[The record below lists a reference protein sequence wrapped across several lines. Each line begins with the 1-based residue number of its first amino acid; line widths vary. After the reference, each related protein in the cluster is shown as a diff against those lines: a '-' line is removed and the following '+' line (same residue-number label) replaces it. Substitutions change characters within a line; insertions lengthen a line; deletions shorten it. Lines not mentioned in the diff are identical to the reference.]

1 MITTLFHLLIILLSA
16 IAVVAPLRAGDA
28 IPEITSPVND
38 YAGVI
43 DPEDET
49 RISGMIVAH
58 REKTGVQVAV
68 LTVNT
73 TGGVDIED
81 FSIRTAEKWGGG
93 TKGRDDGL
101 LFTIAVYDRRMR
113 LEVGYGLEGYITD
126 LKAGRILDGIRG
138 DFKKLHYGPGVEKA
152 VTQIISLTSELRP
165 GEAVPVSAR
174 LRGVLERVVKL
185 YSIYFALGVLAGF
198 FFVHW
203 KKRFKLTVVITVL
216 GALLIFLAVPVLL
229 QVLLPV
235 SGCWA
240 PVTYLMGTLAG
251 VCIVLARYAFSDSR
265 KLATVLAAIPAMI
278 SFVAVF
284 MLIQVMKP
292 ANSGVSG
299 NETALIVILLFTA
312 MFQLAFIIAMLD
324 DGSSSGGASYSSDSS
339 SSYGG
344 SSYSDSSSS
353 SSSSSSSDSSSWS
366 GDSGSFGGGGASSS
380 W

>member
-1 MITTLFHLLIILLSA
+1 MKTALFHLLIILLSMTA
-16 IAVVAPLRAGDA
+16 LVAPLRVADA

-43 DPEDET
+43 DPEDEKK
-49 RISGMIVAH
+49 ISGMIVAH
-58 REKTGVQVAV
+58 REKTGVQIAV

-101 LFTIAVYDRRMR
+101 LFTVAVYNRRMR

-138 DFKKLHYGPGVEKA
+138 DFKKLHYGTGVEKA
-152 VTQIISLTSELRP
+152 VAQIISLTSELRP

-174 LRGVLERVVKL
+174 LRGVLERMVKL

-203 KKRFKLTVVITVL
+203 KKRFKLAMAITVP
-216 GALLIFLAVPVLL
+216 GALLIFLAAPVLL

-240 PVTYLMGTLAG
+240 PVAYLMGTLAG
-251 VCIVLARYAFSDSR
+251 VCIVMARYAPGDSR
-265 KLATVLAAIPAMI
+265 KLSTVLAAIPAMT

-299 NETALIVILLFTA
+299 NETALIVILFFTA
-312 MFQLAFIIAMLD
+312 MFQLAYIIAMLD

-353 SSSSSSSDSSSWS
+353 SSSDSSSWS